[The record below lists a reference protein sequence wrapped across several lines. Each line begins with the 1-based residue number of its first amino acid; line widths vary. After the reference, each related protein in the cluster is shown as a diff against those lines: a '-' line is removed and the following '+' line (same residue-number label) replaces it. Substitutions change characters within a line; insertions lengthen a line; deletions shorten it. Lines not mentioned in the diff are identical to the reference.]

1 MLNGESADL
10 LTASRVLLLEMDV
23 DMRCD
28 AIGSGALGTMST
40 FWRLPTRR
48 EAKGAIES
56 NSSNVAAA
64 AAQLK
69 RRRACRW
76 YIFAGDRDPILLVC
90 RPNRL
95 REGFYETL
103 RLRLSGVKEV
113 RERPQTRGEAS
124 RGEDAAT
131 FVLEML
137 GGESFTCWAID
148 HAERTDLVASLR
160 EQHAA
165 ARAEMERCDSAP
177 VKEQGARQISTAR
190 ARGGLRS

>member
-1 MLNGESADL
+1 
-10 LTASRVLLLEMDV
+10 
-23 DMRCD
+23 MR
-28 AIGSGALGTMST
+28 ARAT
-40 FWRLPTRR
+40 
-48 EAKGAIES
+48 KG
-56 NSSNVAAA
+56 
-64 AAQLK
+64 
-69 RRRACRW
+69 RPH
-76 YIFAGDRDPILLVC
+76 PILLVC

-165 ARAEMERCDSAP
+165 ARAEMERCDSTCS
-177 VKEQGARQISTAR
+177 QGVRQISTAR